1 MPNVK
6 KEGSVIEFAYE
17 IKSNFGKS
25 KRLDLSDKYSCEL
38 FRICY
43 VCTWIFYF
51 SSNLKGFIAPK
62 IKLKKKEEFNC
73 FIL

>member
-25 KRLDLSDKYSCEL
+25 KRLDLQTSIPVNYSE
-38 FRICY
+38 Y
-43 VCTWIFYF
+43 VMSVPEYF
-51 SSNLKGFIAPK
+51 TSVLI
-62 IKLKKKEEFNC
+62 
-73 FIL
+73 